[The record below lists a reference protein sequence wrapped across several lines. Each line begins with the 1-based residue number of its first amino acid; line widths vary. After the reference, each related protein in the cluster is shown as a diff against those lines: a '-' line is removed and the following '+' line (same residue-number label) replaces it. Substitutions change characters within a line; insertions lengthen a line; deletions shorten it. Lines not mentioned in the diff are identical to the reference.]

1 MFDSPLSAS
10 AYEVLGVAPD
20 ADDEALKRAYRLRLR
35 ATHPDTGGDA
45 AAFIA
50 VQRAWELV
58 GTAAGRATY
67 DRGHGFGAATG
78 PGGRGGAGGA
88 GAAGGG
94 GAGGGSGGDWS
105 GWRTRGSGPADTR
118 PKARMYGHP
127 GGWRR
132 ERYLELMRE
141 WAGRG
146 VTLEDPYDPALVRS
160 APVALRAMLADAL
173 AEEATAR
180 IVGALGIGY
189 TAWHDVAAGG
199 RRAAGDPNEKLDH
212 IVLGPT
218 GLYGILSEDFGA
230 AVNVRRGELIGEA
243 VRGLTPVADLLGRMR
258 VISRAAKVRFSGAIV
273 VLPDEDLPELV
284 TTLGTVRGTPVVA
297 VGRSALANVLRQGV
311 PGARDIGGNELFD
324 VRTRL
329 QATVAFV

>member
-20 ADDEALKRAYRLRLR
+20 ADEEALKRAYRLRLR

-45 AAFIA
+45 MAFIA

-58 GTAAGRATY
+58 GTAAGRASY
-67 DRGHGFGAATG
+67 DRGHGFGAG
-78 PGGRGGAGGA
+78 SGAPGGA
-88 GAAGGG
+88 GASAGGT
-94 GAGGGSGGDWS
+94 GAQGSGAEGGGDWS
-105 GWRTRGSGPADTR
+105 GWRTRGPQQADTR

-146 VTLEDPYDPALVRS
+146 VTIDDPYDPALVRS

-180 IVGALGIGY
+180 TVGALGIGY

-199 RRAAGDPNEKLDH
+199 RREAGDPNAKLDH

-243 VRGLTPVADLLGRMR
+243 VHGQTPVADLLARMR
-258 VISRAAKVRFSGAIV
+258 VLSRAAKVKFSGAIV
-273 VLPDEDLPELV
+273 VLPDEDVPQPV
-284 TTLGTVRGTPVVA
+284 VTLGTVRGIPVVA
-297 VGRSALANVLRQGV
+297 VGRSALANVLRQGI

-324 VRTRL
+324 ARTRL

>member
-10 AYEVLGVAPD
+10 AYEVLGTTPD
-20 ADDEALKRAYRLRLR
+20 ADEEALKRAYRLRLR
-35 ATHPDTGGDA
+35 TTHPDTGGDA

-58 GTAAGRATY
+58 GTAAGRTAY
-67 DRGHGFGAATG
+67 DRGHGFMAEGAS
-78 PGGRGGAGGA
+78 GGSGA
-88 GAAGGG
+88 GASGSTAAAGEPT
-94 GAGGGSGGDWS
+94 GADWS
-105 GWRTRGSGPADTR
+105 GWRTRGAQADTR

-132 ERYLELMRE
+132 ERYLELIRE

-146 VTLEDPYDPALVRS
+146 VTLADPYDPALVRS
-160 APVALRAMLADAL
+160 APVAIRSMLADAL

-180 IVGALGIGY
+180 VVSTLGIGY

-199 RRAAGDPNEKLDH
+199 RRAPGDPDAKLDH

-218 GLYGILSEDFGA
+218 GLYGVLSEDFGA
-230 AVNVRRGELIGEA
+230 SVNVRRGELSGEP

-258 VISRAAKVRFSGAIV
+258 VISRAAKVKFSGAIV

-284 TTLGTVRGTPVVA
+284 TQLGSVRGIPVVA
-297 VGRSALANVLRQGV
+297 VGRSVLANVLRQGV

-324 VRTRL
+324 ARTRL
-329 QATVAFV
+329 QATVTFV